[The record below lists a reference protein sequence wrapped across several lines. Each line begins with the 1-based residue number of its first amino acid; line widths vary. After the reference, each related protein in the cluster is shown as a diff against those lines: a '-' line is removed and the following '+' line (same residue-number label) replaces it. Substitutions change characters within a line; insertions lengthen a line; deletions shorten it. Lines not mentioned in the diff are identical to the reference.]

1 MLDAT
6 RSATI
11 AMDAVTVS
19 PISAAL
25 LAGVRG
31 HGFARRGMGT
41 RGAQFTGDR
50 RHGNNAYAKTA
61 CGKER
66 DKLLKA
72 NHEHLPR
79 LPRR

>member
-6 RSATI
+6 RSPTI

-31 HGFARRGMGT
+31 RGGARRGMGT

-72 NHEHLPR
+72 NHEYPPR